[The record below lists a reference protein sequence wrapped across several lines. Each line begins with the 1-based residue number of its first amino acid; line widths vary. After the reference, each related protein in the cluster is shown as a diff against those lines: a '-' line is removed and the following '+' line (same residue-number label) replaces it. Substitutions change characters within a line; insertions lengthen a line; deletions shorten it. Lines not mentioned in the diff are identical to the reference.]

1 MAFSLEQ
8 AARYLREAYSQGRLA
23 HTFLFSGPD
32 GSGKRQLVS
41 ALFRIV
47 NGDAGAA
54 ADFHTIEPESKS
66 RKILI
71 EQIRAL
77 ENSLRMRAD
86 TARFKFGVVYEADR
100 LMPQAANAFLKT
112 LEEPPAHSIL
122 ILVTAMPPALLDTIR
137 SRCIEVALL
146 GRTANALAA
155 EEKDAVEKLV
165 NLITTRGFSVGTAL
179 TYARIFLGLLAK
191 IRERIEAEHGELFEK
206 DQSAYRQATDGVWL
220 AERQERLTALTE
232 SRYVK
237 ARVDAIMKLIEFL
250 ADALRIKTGSP
261 FLSLESYR
269 SSATELAGRLS
280 TAELL
285 ERVGALQALVESLS
299 RNVNEALAMEVA
311 FLKALGPP
319 QLWQGSVQQSL
330 ATTGAGP

>member
-41 ALFRIV
+41 DLFRIV
-47 NGDAGAA
+47 NGDAAAA
-54 ADFHTIEPESKS
+54 ADLHTIEPESKS
-66 RKILI
+66 RRILV
-71 EQIRAL
+71 EQIRGL
-77 ENSLRMRAD
+77 ESSLRMHANS
-86 TARFKFGVVYEADR
+86 AKLKFGVVYEADR

-112 LEEPPAHSIL
+112 LEEPPAHSLL
-122 ILVTAMPPALLDTIR
+122 ILVTAMPAALLDTIR

-146 GRTANALAA
+146 GRTENVLAA
-155 EEKDAVEKLV
+155 EERGAVEELVKL
-165 NLITTRGFSVGTAL
+165 IRTRGFSVATAL
-179 TYARIFLGLLAK
+179 KFTRIFHGLLAK
-191 IRERIEAEHGELFEK
+191 VRERIETEHSELLEK
-206 DQSAYRQATDGVWL
+206 DQSAYRQTTDGVWL
-220 AERQERLTALTE
+220 GEREERLKAMTE

-237 ARVDAIMKLIEFL
+237 ERADIIMKLIEFL
-250 ADALRIKTGSP
+250 ADALRIKSGSV

-269 SSATELAGRLS
+269 SSATELAQSLS

-299 RNVNEALAMEVA
+299 RNVNEALAIEVA
-311 FLKALGPP
+311 FLKALGPRAEN
-319 QLWQGSVQQSL
+319 GN
-330 ATTGAGP
+330 GALLSEERLRKK